1 MRDLTFLVALLD
13 AVTGGASHEQRMY
26 DDFEDEDARH
36 ARCAESVVVVR
47 ALRRGGTV
55 RVSSPAAGA
64 AS

>member
-1 MRDLTFLVALLD
+1 MRGLTFLVALLD
-13 AVTGGASHEQRMY
+13 VVTGGESREQRMY
-26 DDFEDEDARH
+26 DDFEDEDARY

>member
-13 AVTGGASHEQRMY
+13 VVTGGESHEQRMY
-26 DDFEDEDARH
+26 DDFEDEDARY
-36 ARCAESVVVVR
+36 ARCDESVVVVR
-47 ALRRGGTV
+47 ALWRGETV